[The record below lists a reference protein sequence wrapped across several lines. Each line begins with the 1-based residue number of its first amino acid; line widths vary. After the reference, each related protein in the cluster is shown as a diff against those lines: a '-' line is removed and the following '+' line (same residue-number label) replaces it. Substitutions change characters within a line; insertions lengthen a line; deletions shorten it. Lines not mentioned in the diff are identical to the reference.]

1 MAITRPQVVLA
12 GRRAVA
18 LITILTGIFISASGS
33 LATALVPAGAVR
45 REHHHPFGVVRH
57 QLHLRGGSDAA
68 SQKELSKQDTVQE
81 NIATILEKM
90 DAQKENADVQERA
103 CCFLYDLANNNID
116 NQRKIVAAGG
126 VKRIMAAM
134 DIHRGNADVQ
144 AATCFTARILAP
156 NTERQGLSAL
166 QFVVS
171 MGGSPARDREA
182 VANGRS
188 TNQEG
193 HAHCRQT
200 HR

>member
-1 MAITRPQVVLA
+1 M
-12 GRRAVA
+12 
-18 LITILTGIFISASGS
+18 
-33 LATALVPAGAVR
+33 PAGAVR
-45 REHHHPFGVVRH
+45 REHHLPFGVVRH
-57 QLHLRGGSDAA
+57 QLHLCGSSDAA
-68 SQKELSKQDTVQE
+68 SQKELSKQDTVQDTVQE
-81 NIATILEKM
+81 NIATILGKM
-90 DAQKENADVQERA
+90 DAQKGTAHVQERA
-103 CCFLYDLANNNID
+103 CCCLYDLTNNNID

-144 AATCFTARILAP
+144 AATCFTARILAS
-156 NTERQGLSAL
+156 NTESQGLSAL